1 VLIVNALVAVAV
13 TVPDPPKLIDV
24 PLTVKELLFS
34 AELGR
39 AVIVFVAPLIDLLVK
54 VAVLDAVNASV
65 IPYPESVVGVPV
77 MEVHAGATVALEA
90 LVN

>member
-1 VLIVNALVAVAV
+1 VLIVNALGDEAVI
-13 TVPDPPKLIDV
+13 VPDPPKLIDV

-39 AVIVFVAPLIDLLVK
+39 AVIVFVAPLIDLFVK

-65 IPYPESVVGVPV
+65 IPYPESVVGVAV
-77 MEVHAGATVALEA
+77 MDDQLGASTAEDAEV
-90 LVN
+90 N